1 MGPASTS
8 PPELLDELPLDEP
21 LDELELDELPLEEP
35 LLPEDELPEELEDDV
50 PELLDPPLDED
61 DDEPE
66 ELPLLPLLPPE
77 SSVLDPEPPPSSVVV
92 MSPPIPRIALH
103 PASEA
108 SETSANAAHAMTNG
122 ARITIAPSA
131 SLPLR

>member
-66 ELPLLPLLPPE
+66 ELPLLPL
-77 SSVLDPEPPPSSVVV
+77 
-92 MSPPIPRIALH
+92 PRIALH